1 MKVKI
6 KKEHEVVVL
15 KLTLEEARM
24 LCLDMRLVLNKTTVP
39 ARRTRVREWVTQLDG
54 VVSQ

>member
-24 LCLDMRLVLNKTTVP
+24 LCLDMRLVLNKTTIP